1 MLRHTIIAA
10 LLTLSIASPA
20 LANGKPDIQA
30 CKAMQATIAP
40 REAEIAELTAK
51 REASALL
58 AEEAGVRWEDAEIH
72 RLVSAAH
79 AATADHERAAYDTA
93 KKQFARDELALRSAV
108 KQFNTDVSIFN
119 VRCVSQR

>member
-1 MLRHTIIAA
+1 MLRHTLVTA
-10 LLTLSIASPA
+10 LLALSVGGPA

-40 REAEIAELTAK
+40 REAEIAELTDK
-51 REASALL
+51 REASAAL
-58 AEEAGVRWEDAEIH
+58 AEDAGVRWEDAEIH

-79 AATADHERAAYDTA
+79 AAMADRERAAYDA
-93 KKQFARDELALRSAV
+93 ARQQFARDELALQSAV

-119 VRCVSQR
+119 ARCSTTR

>member
-20 LANGKPDIQA
+20 LANGQPDIQA

-51 REASALL
+51 REVSALQ
-58 AEEAGVRWEDAEIH
+58 AEDAGVRWEDAEIH

-79 AATADHERAAYDTA
+79 AATADREQAAYA
-93 KKQFARDELALRSAV
+93 AARQLLARDELALQSAV
-108 KQFNTDVSIFN
+108 KQFNTDVAIFN
-119 VRCVSQR
+119 ARCAPAR

>member
-51 REASALL
+51 REVSALQ
-58 AEEAGVRWEDAEIH
+58 AEDAGARWEDAEIH
-72 RLVSAAH
+72 RLVSAEH
-79 AATADHERAAYDTA
+79 AATADREQAAYAAA
-93 KKQFARDELALRSAV
+93 KQQFARDELALQSAV